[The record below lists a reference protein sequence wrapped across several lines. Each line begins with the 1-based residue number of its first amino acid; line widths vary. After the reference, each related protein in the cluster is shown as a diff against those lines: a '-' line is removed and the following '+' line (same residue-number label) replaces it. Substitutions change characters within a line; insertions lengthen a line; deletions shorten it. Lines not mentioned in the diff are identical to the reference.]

1 MELARRQNPEASS
14 DVAFV
19 LLTVRIL
26 QRLGDLNQ
34 IRWVFQSVLGESIE
48 AENNKKKTSTTETS
62 VTDVKTLVAKV
73 QLWEEYFKAELA
85 LGMCN
90 LKRLNELRDKIVK
103 ARAALPAGTKVPE
116 LESKGMLSDALASG
130 AGMFEYPTLLFEKYV
145 IGGVSLPEQ
154 DAMLRDRCRGSSYID
169 EIVRTAEQ
177 EQSAIDNQSRRKWG
191 RHSRD
196 SSHVAAEIA
205 DSLLAGTP
213 AAFKEFLAKLPAL
226 PGTEQPDIDAFVD
239 ILRRAV
245 LPPRP
250 ADDSTGD
257 DEQQLLGKRGRD
269 DTFAWDGTAGGAA
282 DEGDGGAEE
291 SAVLALEARDDVFKR
306 RQRARLAAGDN

>member
-1 MELARRQNPEASS
+1 MELARRHSPEASS
-14 DVAFV
+14 DEAFV
-19 LLTVRIL
+19 LLTVKIL
-26 QRLGDLNQ
+26 LRLGDLNQ

-48 AENNKKKTSTTETS
+48 AENSKKKANTAETT
-62 VTDVKTLVAKV
+62 VADVKTLVAKV
-73 QLWEEYFKAELA
+73 KLWEEYFKVELSMG
-85 LGMCN
+85 LCN
-90 LKRLNELRDKIVK
+90 LKRLNELRESIQK

-116 LESKGMLSDALASG
+116 LEPKVSDALVSG
-130 AGMFEYPTLLFEKYV
+130 GLFEYPSLVFEKY
-145 IGGVSLPEQ
+145 IISGVLLPEQ
-154 DAMLRDRCRGSSYID
+154 DAMLRDRCRGSSYI
-169 EIVRTAEQ
+169 EEVVRTAEQ
-177 EQSAIDNQSRRKWG
+177 EQSVVDSQSRRKWG

-213 AAFKEFLAKLPAL
+213 AAFKEFLARLPAL

-239 ILRRAV
+239 SLRRTV

-250 ADDSTGD
+250 VDDTPGD
-257 DEQQLLGKRGRD
+257 EDFGGGLLGKRGRGD
-269 DTFAWDGTAGGAA
+269 ELPGWDGGAGAG

-306 RQRARLAAGDN
+306 RQRARLASGDQ